1 MKKQKVSIDIGEFK
15 MIINIME
22 EAKNF
27 LLSYLEGKECE
38 YETTHPWRRDSK
50 FIILHCLRV
59 QACALEIT
67 KNQEELVS
75 EEEKK
80 LIELAAILHDIGKAD
95 NCEEHAVCSAGIV
108 KAWLS
113 ENIHLANEIKDAN
126 RLVRIIEDHSNKDG
140 YEKDICSAI
149 LKDADLLDEIGAL
162 SIFMASSWVD
172 RQSPLF
178 FNNLLERLETFEIS
192 YCEKQLK
199 KLNTDYGRKVL
210 KDKMDFIK
218 RFNEQLA
225 LEIKGTE
232 EAYDLLRD

>member
-1 MKKQKVSIDIGEFK
+1 MGTNIID
-15 MIINIME
+15 
-22 EAKNF
+22 EAKKF

-59 QACALEIT
+59 QASALEIVE
-67 KNQEELVS
+67 NQEEMLR

-80 LIELAAILHDIGKAD
+80 LIELAAILHDIGKTD
-95 NCEEHAVCSAGIV
+95 NCKDHAACSAEIV

-113 ENIHLANEIKDAN
+113 ENVHLTNEIKDVS
-126 RLVRIIEDHSNKDG
+126 RLINIIEDHSNKDG
-140 YEKDICSAI
+140 EEKDICSAI

-162 SIFMASSWVD
+162 SIFMASNQVD
-172 RQSPLF
+172 RHSPLF
-178 FNNLLERLETFEIS
+178 FNDLLGRLETFEID
-192 YCEKQLK
+192 YCERQLK
-199 KLNTDYGRKVL
+199 KLNTAYGRKVL
-210 KDKMDFIK
+210 KNKMDFIK

-225 LEIKGTE
+225 SEIKGTE